1 MKNKNLMMIKKAIE
15 FASRIIIGIVVFVF
29 LLAGIFELLNAQSTI
44 ANILAVVLL
53 LAIIVIISKILIKS
67 LSK

>member
-1 MKNKNLMMIKKAIE
+1 MIKKAIE

-53 LAIIVIISKILIKS
+53 LAIIVVISKILIKS

>member
-1 MKNKNLMMIKKAIE
+1 MIKKAME
-15 FASRIIIGIVVFVF
+15 FAPRIIIGIVMFVF

-53 LAIIVIISKILIKS
+53 LAIIVIIPKIIIKS

>member
-1 MKNKNLMMIKKAIE
+1 MIKKAIE

>member
-1 MKNKNLMMIKKAIE
+1 MIKKAME
-15 FASRIIIGIVVFVF
+15 FAPRLRLGIVMFVF

-53 LAIIVIISKILIKS
+53 LAIIVIIPKIIIKS

>member
-1 MKNKNLMMIKKAIE
+1 MMIKKAIE

>member
-1 MKNKNLMMIKKAIE
+1 MIKKAIE

-53 LAIIVIISKILIKS
+53 LSIIVIISKILIKS